1 MERRRCELRLQDPL
15 RQRREGRRDRHPVRL
30 AGEHPEAAI
39 GGNADI
45 PGFQLVKNAAENKDL
60 QSAIDDGT
68 LTVTLST
75 KLRMSKDAD
84 YSSESEDTIASFTS
98 RGIHGSYD
106 GTAKPDV
113 SAPGVGI
120 VSASAG
126 TGNSDEIMSGTSMAT
141 PLTSGVAALVR
152 QARPE
157 YLANVVK
164 AQLMNTRQPRR
175 AHRGSQDRVR
185 PAACGLR
192 SYRRARRSEQQRA
205 ACRRG

>member
-1 MERRRCELRLQDPL
+1 M
-15 RQRREGRRDRHPVRL
+15 
-30 AGEHPEAAI
+30 
-39 GGNADI
+39 
-45 PGFQLVKNAAENKDL
+45 
-60 QSAIDDGT
+60 
-68 LTVTLST
+68 TLST

-141 PLTSGVAALVR
+141 PLNLPAS
-152 QARPE
+152 
-157 YLANVVK
+157 
-164 AQLMNTRQPRR
+164 PRW
-175 AHRGSQDRVR
+175 SVR
-185 PAACGLR
+185 PGPNTWPTWSR
-192 SYRRARRSEQQRA
+192 PS
-205 ACRRG
+205 